1 MSLVGQM
8 ESKRPVGRKIGNACV
23 RSSGRSAVS
32 DCRRGLIEERMAMA
46 TLEVFR
52 MRFQAFCDR
61 FGRDPEPDEPLFFD
75 PAQDQPVAPESSV
88 IRAQIMAAAT
98 AAKVDAR
105 LVMDFMRISGRS
117 RAMESA
123 GNPQRRAVPE
133 RDRVGWLPG
142 VPEEPST

>member
-1 MSLVGQM
+1 M

-52 MRFQAFCDR
+52 MRFQAFCER

-75 PAQDQPVAPESSV
+75 PAQETPVAPESSV
-88 IRAQIMAAAT
+88 IRSQIIAAAT
-98 AAKVDAR
+98 AARVDSR
-105 LVMDFMRISGRS
+105 LVIDFMRLSGHGR
-117 RAMESA
+117 
-123 GNPQRRAVPE
+123 P
-133 RDRVGWLPG
+133 
-142 VPEEPST
+142 

>member
-1 MSLVGQM
+1 
-8 ESKRPVGRKIGNACV
+8 
-23 RSSGRSAVS
+23 
-32 DCRRGLIEERMAMA
+32 MAMA

-52 MRFQAFCDR
+52 MRFQAFCER

-75 PAQDQPVAPESSV
+75 PAQEQPVAPDSAI
-88 IRAQIMAAAT
+88 IRSQIQAAAA

-105 LVMDFMRISGRS
+105 LVMDFMRISGRG

-133 RDRVGWLPG
+133 RDRLGWLPG
-142 VPEEPST
+142 IPEEPST